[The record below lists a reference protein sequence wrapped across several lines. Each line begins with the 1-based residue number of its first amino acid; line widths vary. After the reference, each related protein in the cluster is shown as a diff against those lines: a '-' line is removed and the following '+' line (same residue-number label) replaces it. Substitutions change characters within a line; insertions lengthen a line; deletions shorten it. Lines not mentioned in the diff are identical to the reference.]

1 VSLRDNGG
9 IKLKK
14 MLKRLVRKAAKWPIL
29 GRSLQVMIGVIRCPN
44 YIRSQHDLE
53 VRQLPEIMN
62 RLSVL
67 EQRLVTLE
75 ETRMQSFLQAITDLQ
90 TRQAAAEKDWE
101 NIVSSVP
108 VSLRKITRDVIAL
121 RRDLSSIS
129 GNCGNVPSNPAR
141 MSSGALKTSD
151 QEEWGALGE
160 NAMHPRPV
168 SPRTESADFSA
179 ADSLVQI
186 NSAHDNRQD

>member
-1 VSLRDNGG
+1 MSAKFKAKLTAVSPRDNGG

-44 YIRSQHDLE
+44 YIRSQHDFE

-75 ETRMQSFLQAITDLQ
+75 ETRLQSVLQTISDLQ
-90 TRQAAAEKDWE
+90 DRQTAAEKDWE
-101 NIVSSVP
+101 NIVGSVP

-121 RRDLSSIS
+121 RRDLSSLS
-129 GNCGNVPSNPAR
+129 GNSGNRPSDPAG
-141 MSSGALKTSD
+141 MSGGALKTSG
-151 QEEWGALGE
+151 QEESEPGATGE
-160 NAMHPRPV
+160 SMLHPRSV
-168 SPRTESADFSA
+168 SPR
-179 ADSLVQI
+179 V
-186 NSAHDNRQD
+186 